1 MAHWPHNRAP
11 FRSALDPLQLVD
23 VLESYWTLA
32 MVTSSPYLQII
43 VTTQNAPRK
52 SSREPIVVSHIH
64 SRMISHHECVRHKD
78 ARMYWQLARG
88 RVLEFGMAVPFVG
101 HASRQPQAQL
111 SSWKGILEAK
121 SVDPST
127 VYEEYPF
134 RKLLD
139 QIKETKI

>member
-52 SSREPIVVSHIH
+52 SSREPVVVIHIH
-64 SRMISHHECVRHKD
+64 SRMISHHECVWHKD
-78 ARMYWQLARG
+78 ARICWLVAQR
-88 RVLEFGMAVPFVG
+88 RVLEFGMAAPCVG

-121 SVDPST
+121 SVVPST

-134 RKLLD
+134 RKARRHN
-139 QIKETKI
+139 QSNNI